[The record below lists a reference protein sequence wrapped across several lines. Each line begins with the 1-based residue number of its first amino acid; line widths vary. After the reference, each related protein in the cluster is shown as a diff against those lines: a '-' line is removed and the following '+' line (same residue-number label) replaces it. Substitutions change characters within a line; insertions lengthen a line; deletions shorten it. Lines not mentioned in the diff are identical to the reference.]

1 MKILLVCL
9 GNICRSPLAE
19 GLMRKAILDRGL
31 DWVVD
36 SAGTAGHHQ
45 GEAPDSRSVA
55 VARENGLDIS
65 RQRSRKFLAEDFQN
79 FDHILVMDSSNYNNV
94 LRLAKTEEDKSKV
107 ELLLNLSHPGENRQ
121 VPDPYYE
128 GGFQGVYDMI
138 ELAVMA
144 FVEQKSEL

>member
-1 MKILLVCL
+1 
-9 GNICRSPLAE
+9 LAE

-31 DWVVD
+31 DWAVD

-65 RQRSRKFLAEDFQN
+65 KQRSRKFLAEDFQN

-144 FVEQKSEL
+144 FVEQKSE